1 MDREIRYEI
10 RRCHMLIHYLRQ
22 DPELQR
28 LDPGLLPAIEQIL
41 RRNISLLQ
49 VIRRCQRE
57 MKVSR

>member
-28 LDPGLLPAIEQIL
+28 LDPGLLPAIERIL
-41 RRNISLLQ
+41 RRNISLLKA
-49 VIRRCQRE
+49 IRSC
-57 MKVSR
+57 